1 MRIMF
6 GTAATAAV
14 AIAMAGAAEA
24 GLDRLHTQRI
34 EGGRLCM
41 TDHWHYKSSGAW
53 PTRAAAEATVRAS
66 WRRFTA
72 AEYGAAWGDPTLAAD
87 ARLDCVQGSG
97 APASGGRGETWSCNL
112 KARPCRR

>member
-1 MRIMF
+1 MRILF
-6 GTAATAAV
+6 GTATAAV
-14 AIAMAGAAEA
+14 TMAGAAEA
-24 GLDRLHTQRI
+24 GLDRLHKQRI

-41 TDHWHYKSSGAW
+41 IDRWHYKSSSAW

-72 AEYGAAWGDPTLAAD
+72 AEYGAAWGDPALAAD
-87 ARLDCVQGSG
+87 AHLDCAAARG
-97 APASGGRGETWSCNL
+97 ARGDTWSCNL